1 MGYASELLHFSGG
14 NEAVNRPEHTVE
26 IKLTETLKAA
36 ADLGNEVN
44 RLRTAMRE
52 IAFEVSAVGC
62 EGADDAICI
71 ETERAK
77 EDWCPYC
84 RIGMIVR
91 DAGSPVSA
99 TDREESDHG

>member
-1 MGYASELLHFSGG
+1 M
-14 NEAVNRPEHTVE
+14 NRPEHAVE
-26 IKLTETLKAA
+26 IKLTGALKAA
-36 ADLGNEVN
+36 VDLGNEVN

-84 RIGMIVR
+84 RIGVIVR
-91 DAGSPVSA
+91 DASSPPTVSNSA
-99 TDREESDHG
+99 SEKQ